1 MRRNTV
7 AGLTLR
13 RLAAPER
20 LPLRATARKWRR
32 LSQCIGCISAN
43 LFCKTDYGS
52 LDSLG
57 LPKWSLKHSRQVCMV
72 VLSRD
77 PLSGGY
83 HEQVFSQYYHFGH
96 CFFDA
101 RLGSLARPLLPPA
114 VSRYSTGFEE
124 YGSELRATSVYRT
137 AESGPGG

>member
-43 LFCKTDYGS
+43 LFGKTDYGS

-57 LPKWSLKHSRQVCMV
+57 PTKMSLKRSE
-72 VLSRD
+72 LI
-77 PLSGGY
+77 LSGVHRRFPGEIDDAKY
-83 HEQVFSQYYHFGH
+83 HTMGSR
-96 CFFDA
+96 A
-101 RLGSLARPLLPPA
+101 RDSASDCGRIC
-114 VSRYSTGFEE
+114 
-124 YGSELRATSVYRT
+124 LR
-137 AESGPGG
+137 